1 MLMMNV
7 KKMVKQVVMLNS
19 EYSVFDEEVEDDG
32 DDDENDDACDSGD
45 CW

>member
-1 MLMMNV
+1 
-7 KKMVKQVVMLNS
+7 MVKQVVMLNS

-32 DDDENDDACDSGD
+32 DDDENDDACDSAD

>member
-32 DDDENDDACDSGD
+32 DDDENDDACDSAD

>member
-1 MLMMNV
+1 
-7 KKMVKQVVMLNS
+7 
-19 EYSVFDEEVEDDG
+19 VFDEEVEEDG